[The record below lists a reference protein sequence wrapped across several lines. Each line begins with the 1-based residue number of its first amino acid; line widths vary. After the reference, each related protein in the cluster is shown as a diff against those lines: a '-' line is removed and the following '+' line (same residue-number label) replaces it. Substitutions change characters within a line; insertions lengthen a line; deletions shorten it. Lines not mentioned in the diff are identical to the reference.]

1 MKVKM
6 LNESSDR
13 IDLEVHGVPVSFI
26 NTLRRYS
33 MMRVPTYAIDS
44 VIVYEN
50 TTAMIDEFIAH
61 RLGMI
66 PIKTPNRVSPD
77 ETAVLTLDVQGPRKV
92 YSRDLQPDKT
102 GVEVANKDILLF
114 TLENDQS
121 LRVECTVR
129 VGTGAKHAKFQSG
142 LSSYEQ
148 LDDTSFKFFVES
160 FGQRGVKDL
169 LKLALKQMETDCKD
183 LVKTVKKIYE
193 K

>member
-1 MKVKM
+1 
-6 LNESSDR
+6 
-13 IDLEVHGVPVSFI
+13 
-26 NTLRRYS
+26 
-33 MMRVPTYAIDS
+33 
-44 VIVYEN
+44 
-50 TTAMIDEFIAH
+50 
-61 RLGMI
+61 
-66 PIKTPNRVSPD
+66 
-77 ETAVLTLDVQGPRKV
+77 
-92 YSRDLQPDKT
+92 
-102 GVEVANKDILLF
+102 
-114 TLENDQS
+114 